1 MTTQTPRMLF
11 VNVSVRN
18 LKRSMAFYTALGFT
32 FNLRFTNEVAA
43 CMKINDTTY
52 VMLLEAPFFQT
63 FTSQQICDTATHT
76 EALLCISCDS
86 KEAVNE
92 MVSTA
97 LAHGGRPALAPK
109 DHGMMYGWSFYD
121 IDGHHWEPAW
131 MDPSMADT
139 GCPDASRTEPS
150 AT

>member
-1 MTTQTPRMLF
+1 
-11 VNVSVRN
+11 
-18 LKRSMAFYTALGFT
+18 
-32 FNLRFTNEVAA
+32 
-43 CMKINDTTY
+43 MKINDTTY
-52 VMLLEAPFFQT
+52 VMLLEEPFFQT